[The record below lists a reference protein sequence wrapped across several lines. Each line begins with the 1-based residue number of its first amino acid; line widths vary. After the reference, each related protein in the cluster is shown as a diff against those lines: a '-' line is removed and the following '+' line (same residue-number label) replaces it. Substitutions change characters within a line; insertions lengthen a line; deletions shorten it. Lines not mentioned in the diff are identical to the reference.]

1 MPTKKATQVTRGT
14 HLWPGRCQ
22 DVRKNKHVGM
32 LHRML
37 ALLSFLSTKIS
48 SFPYEKFGFGG
59 LNFFTLSKLN
69 FFALS
74 KKGSLRDPLIWFIQE
89 TLYGVLLLIV

>member
-1 MPTKKATQVTRGT
+1 MPTKKSTQVARGT

-22 DVRKNKHVGM
+22 DVRKTHVRM
-32 LHRML
+32 SHRML
-37 ALLSFLSTKIS
+37 ALLSFLTPQIS

-59 LNFFTLSKLN
+59 LKFFI
-69 FFALS
+69 LS

-89 TLYGVLLLIV
+89 TPYGVLLLIV